1 MRKIITAF
9 FLILVLAAFAAFT
22 VFILLYAQGKTFDG
36 STGIVQTGIIRV
48 NSNPK
53 DVNVYINEEERFLV
67 ESKIDALQPGKVSLT
82 LRKDG
87 YYDWTK
93 EVLVEAG
100 VLKDIFV
107 QMIPK
112 TIELSDVSTD
122 DIKLFIPSNINE
134 YIYYVSTDTVTDQSV
149 LKKIKVRRD
158 FLDFSNSTPTT
169 IKILEP
175 AEYNLLAT
183 SEILEV
189 SNDNAK
195 MLFANNPLNTTG
207 VIDLGNGIVEY
218 ISAELPTKVNKELS
232 WFRNS
237 NSILVTS
244 ESNLTY
250 EYVLSTGLSLIV
262 SNDPISIHKT
272 GHYVIFKGTDKVSLY
287 ENERILPITETT
299 GIVAQA
305 LASKDIVTSQL
316 TSEIFS
322 VVDSTGKITLYDLDK
337 NLSISSNLV
346 GEILYSSNDATH
358 FVVKA
363 DSGIYSVAFEYSIAT
378 RQYKLSEG
386 ALLTNGLSAADVKT
400 YKFYNNNKNI
410 LYSTES
416 QIFTSDLDGANF
428 REITIPEG
436 YEVLEANITTDNQ
449 FIYTILKDSATQLI
463 KIYKINILLK

>member
-1 MRKIITAF
+1 MRKIVTAF

-53 DVNVYINEEERFLV
+53 DVSVYINEEERFLV

-134 YIYYVSTDTVTDQSV
+134 YIYYVSTDTLTDESV

-158 FLDFSNSTPTT
+158 FLDFSNATPTT
-169 IKILEP
+169 IKVLEP
-175 AEYNLLAT
+175 SEYELLST
-183 SEILEV
+183 SEILDV
-189 SNDNAK
+189 SNDNTK
-195 MLFANNPLNTTG
+195 LLFANNPLNTTG
-207 VIDLGNGIVEY
+207 VIDLGNGIVEN
-218 ISAELPTKVNKELS
+218 ISSDLPTKVNKELS

-250 EYVLSTGLSLIV
+250 EYVLRTDLSLIV
-262 SNDPISIHKT
+262 SNEPVSIHKA
-272 GHYVIFKGTDKVSLY
+272 GHYVVFKDSEKVSLY
-287 ENERILPITETT
+287 ENERIVPVSTNSN
-299 GIVAQA
+299 IVAQVLGA
-305 LASKDIVTSQL
+305 KDVIVNQL
-316 TSEIFS
+316 TSEQFS
-322 VVDSTGKITLYDLDK
+322 IVDPSGIITLYDTDK
-337 NLSISSNLV
+337 NLSIASNIA
-346 GEILYSSNDATH
+346 GDILYSSDDATH
-358 FVVKA
+358 FIVKTDA
-363 DSGIYSVAFEYSIAT
+363 GVYSVAFEYSIAT

-386 ALLTNGLSAADVKT
+386 ALLTNGLSPSDVLT

-410 LYSTES
+410 LYSTKS

-436 YEVLEANITTDNQ
+436 YEVVEANITTDNQ
-449 FIYTILKDSATQLI
+449 FIYTILKDTETGLI
-463 KIYKINILLK
+463 KIYRINILLK